1 MSRRGKWAAWILA
14 SAAVALLVF
23 AVTVAIV
30 IRSQWFYDRVRR
42 SIVETVETATG
53 GRVEIASFQFD
64 WHSLRA
70 EVRSFTLHGSEPA
83 GKPPLLH
90 AEAVTV
96 GLKLVSLLRRDVDIA
111 YLDVSAP
118 QVNLIIGPDGR
129 TNVPEPK
136 IARQAAKPPVQT
148 ILDLAIGRFSLER
161 GEFSVESRGTTPF
174 AASGSNL
181 TTRFLYDL
189 AGPRYRGDLSVN
201 PLHLELGSYRPL
213 PVGIAASLTIAANRI
228 DVNSAKV
235 TSGAS
240 HVALTGAIED
250 LASPHGECKFDAGVS
265 VQEATPVL
273 RVPELRRGTVELRGS
288 ATWRGAS
295 DFFVAATLH
304 GTGLAYRDPSIRL
317 EGFRA
322 DGAVTANPAG
332 VDATGLRLNGNYVTD
347 LGRSP
352 LNGTI
357 ASAVLRGRN
366 LQLHG
371 MNFTAFGGRF
381 QGDGKVLDL
390 VRYSAAGAISGIEA
404 RPVVAMYSPEH
415 LPWNALASGPVAV
428 EGSFGDASVLRA
440 KATLDLVPAAGSAP
454 VHGQIEA
461 SYRAS
466 DRTVDLGRSTISL
479 PSSQV
484 DFSGTLGKQLRV
496 HLNTRD
502 LDDLLPAIGER
513 AANLPARL
521 TGTAIFDGTVSGTIE
536 NPQISGHTRV
546 GGIVFEGETFDSLE
560 GDADA
565 SPAGVRMRNG
575 AVARGAMR
583 SQFQISIGLNDWKA
597 GDASPIGGR
606 GTLRGGTVAALAQ
619 LLELKNIPIDGAA
632 AGSAQISGTVGDPHV
647 SADFQLTRGT
657 LRDEPFDRFNGHLNY
672 NAGLIEVTGGQLSA
686 GNGQA
691 SIDAAYRHAA
701 GQFASGHL
709 HARVVTNARSLDQI
723 HAIQKEYPGL
733 KGTVQLTAEGAAD
746 VSPPRA
752 GSDIPQFR
760 VTAVNAA
767 VVAQSLQLSD
777 VALGETHLTA
787 TSEGNTLR
795 AHLESIAASSQLRG
809 DGEWRLEDDYPG
821 TATVSFSKLDLVKLR
836 AWLDPSTAVSPSP
849 YSGSAEGQ
857 LRIDGPLLDPQALK
871 ARLTIPAFEFG
882 PAPDS
887 QIPTAKLVLHNN
899 GPIVASL
906 ENKII
911 TVDNARLTGAATD
924 FSLTGKIALERKSP
938 LDLHGAGRVD
948 LALVHD
954 LNRDFTSSGSIAV
967 DVTVRGA
974 LDSPQINGRAE
985 FQKAYFNIEGVP
997 NGISNANG
1005 AIVFTGDRVNGT
1017 RATIQDFSGET
1028 GGGKVTLT
1036 GFVGYNGG
1044 QPIFRLH
1051 ARASEVRIRYPEGVS
1066 TVADAVLNL
1075 TGSMDRSNLDGAI
1088 TIVRTGFNPQSDF
1101 SSLLGRSAQPVETPA
1116 ARTGLLGGLNF
1127 DIQINTAPDVQFQ
1140 SALTEDVQMEANLR
1154 LRGTFSN
1161 PALLGRI
1168 SVTQG
1173 RVIFFGTKYNVNQGS
1188 VQFFNPVRIDPIVN
1202 VDLETKV
1209 NGVDVTLNIS
1219 GPSNKLNLTP
1229 RSDPPLQ
1236 FNEIISLLA
1245 TGYSATSDPTR
1256 LAQQNT
1262 SPQQSW
1268 QQMGASALLGQAL
1281 TSPVSGRLQRFFGVS
1296 QLRIDPS
1303 LPGVENNPQA
1313 RLTLQ
1318 QQVTNDI
1325 TFTYIADLNNSNPE
1339 VLRVEWSFAKQWS
1352 VVALRE
1358 DNGLFGI
1365 DFFYKKRF

>member
-14 SAAVALLVF
+14 SGAVTLLAF
-23 AVTVAIV
+23 AVTVVIV
-30 IRSQWFYDRVRR
+30 VRSRWFYDRVRR

-64 WHSLRA
+64 WHTLRA
-70 EVRSFTLHGSEPA
+70 EVRSFTLHGTEPA
-83 GKPPLLH
+83 GKPPLFH
-90 AEAVTV
+90 AESVAV
-96 GLKLVSLLRRDVDIA
+96 GLKLVSILRRAVDIA
-111 YLDVSAP
+111 YLDVEEP
-118 QVNLIIGPDGR
+118 QVHLIIGRDGR

-136 IARQAAKPPVQT
+136 IARKPGKPAVET
-148 ILDLAIGRFSLER
+148 ILDLAIGRFSLEH
-161 GEFSVESRGTTPF
+161 GEFAVESHGATPF
-174 AASGSNL
+174 SARGSNL
-181 TTRFLYDL
+181 ATRFLYDL
-189 AGPRYRGDLSVN
+189 NGPRYRGDFSVD

-213 PVGIAASLTIAANRI
+213 PVAIAASLTVAANRI
-228 DVNSAKV
+228 DISSAQV

-240 HVALTGAIED
+240 KVALSGAIED
-250 LASPHGECKFDAGVS
+250 LASPHGEFKFDASVS
-265 VQEATPVL
+265 IQEATPVL
-273 RVPELRRGTVELRGS
+273 RIPELRRGTVELRGN

-295 DFFVAATLH
+295 DFFVASTLH

-317 EGFRA
+317 EEFRA
-322 DGAVTANPAG
+322 DGAVTASAAG

-347 LGRSP
+347 LGTAP
-352 LNGTI
+352 LNCTI

-366 LQLHG
+366 LQLRG
-371 MNFTAFGGRF
+371 MSFAAFGGHF

-390 VRYSAAGAISGIEA
+390 VRYSATGKITDIEV
-404 RPVVAMYSPEH
+404 RPVVAMYSSEH

-428 EGSFGDASVLRA
+428 EGSFGDATVVRA
-440 KATLDLVPAAGSAP
+440 NATLAVTPAGDSAP
-454 VHGQIEA
+454 VNGEVDA

-466 DRTVDLGRSTISL
+466 DHTVDLGRSTVTL
-479 PSSQV
+479 PSSRV

-546 GGIVFEGETFDSLE
+546 TGIVFEGETFDSLE

-575 AVARGAMR
+575 AVAQGEVR
-583 SQFQISIGLNDWKA
+583 SQFQISVGLNDWKA
-597 GDASPIGGR
+597 DDASPIAGS
-606 GTLRGGTVAALAQ
+606 GTLRGGTVAALVQ

-632 AGSAQISGTVGDPHV
+632 AGSAEISGTVGDPHV
-647 SADFQLTRGT
+647 SADFQLTRGA
-657 LRDEPFDRFNGHLNY
+657 LFDEPFDRFNGHLNY
-672 NAGLIEVTGGQLSA
+672 DASFIEVTGGQLSA

-691 SIDAAYRHAA
+691 SVNAAYRHAA
-701 GQFASGHL
+701 GQFDTGHL
-709 HARVVTNARSLDQI
+709 KARVVTNARSLEQI
-723 HAIQKEYPGL
+723 HTIQKEYPGL
-733 KGTVQLTAEGAAD
+733 KGTVQLTADVEAD
-746 VSPPRA
+746 ISPPRS
-752 GSDIPQFR
+752 GSAIPQFH
-760 VTAVNAA
+760 VTSLNAA

-787 TSEGNTLR
+787 TSQGDTIR
-795 AHLESIAASSQLRG
+795 AHLESNAASSQVRG
-809 DGEWRLEDDYPG
+809 DGEWRLEGDYPG
-821 TATVSFSKLDLVKLR
+821 TATVAFSKLDLVKLR
-836 AWLDPSTAVSPSP
+836 AWLEPSTAAAPSP
-849 YSGSAEGQ
+849 YVGSAEGQ
-857 LRIDGPLLDPQALK
+857 LRIDGPLLQPQALK
-871 ARLTIPAFEFG
+871 AQLTIPTFEFG
-882 PAPDS
+882 PAPDPD
-887 QIPTAKLVLHNN
+887 IPTAKLVLHNN

-906 ENKII
+906 ENKVI
-911 TVDNARLTGAATD
+911 TVDSARLTGAATD
-924 FSLTGKIALERKSP
+924 FSLTGKIALQQKSP
-938 LDLHGAGRVD
+938 LDVHGSGHVD

-954 LNRDFTSSGSIAV
+954 LNRDFASSGSIAV

-1005 AIVFTGDRVNGT
+1005 AIVFTGDKTNGT
-1017 RATIQDFSGET
+1017 RATIQDFTGET

-1036 GFVGYNGG
+1036 GFAGYNGG
-1044 QPIFRLH
+1044 QPIFRLR
-1051 ARASEVRIRYPEGVS
+1051 ARATEVRIRYPEGVS
-1066 TVADAVLNL
+1066 TVVDAVLNL
-1075 TGSMDRSNLDGAI
+1075 TGTMDRSNLDGTI
-1088 TIVRTGFNPQSDF
+1088 TIIRTGFNPQSDF

-1140 SALTEDVQMEANLR
+1140 SELTQDVQMEANLH
-1154 LRGTFSN
+1154 LRGGFSN

-1173 RVIFFGTKYNVNQGS
+1173 RLIFFGTKYNVNEGS
-1188 VQFFNPVRIDPIVN
+1188 VQFFNPVRIDPILN

-1209 NGVDVTLNIS
+1209 NGIDVTLNIS
-1219 GPSNKLNLTP
+1219 GPLTKLNLTP

-1245 TGYSATSDPTR
+1245 SGYSSTSDPTR

-1262 SPQQSW
+1262 SPQSW
-1268 QQMGASALLGQAL
+1268 QQAGASALLGQAL

-1313 RLTLQ
+1313 RLTLE

-1365 DFFYKKRF
+1365 DFFYKRRF

>member
-1 MSRRGKWAAWILA
+1 MSRRRKWIAWLLA
-14 SAAVALLVF
+14 SSLVALLAF
-23 AVTVAIV
+23 AVTLFAVV
-30 IRSQWFYDRVRR
+30 RSRWFYDRVRR

-53 GRVEIASFQFD
+53 GRVEIAAFQFD

-70 EVRSFTLHGSEPA
+70 EVRNFTLHGTEPA
-83 GKPPLLH
+83 GKPPLFH
-90 AEAVTV
+90 AESAAV
-96 GLKLVSLLRRDVDIA
+96 GLTLVSLLRRDVDIA
-111 YLDVSAP
+111 YLDVQKP
-118 QVNLIIGPDGR
+118 QVYLIVGSDGR

-136 IARQAAKPPVQT
+136 VARKPGKSPVQT
-148 ILDLAIGRFSLER
+148 ILDLAIGRFSLDA
-161 GEFSVESRGTTPF
+161 GEVSVESRGTTPF
-174 AASGSNL
+174 SASGSHL
-181 TTRFLYDL
+181 ATRFLYDIG
-189 AGPRYRGDLSVN
+189 GPRYRGDLSVD
-201 PLHLELGSYRPL
+201 PIRLQLGSYRPL
-213 PVGIAASLTIAANRI
+213 PVAIAASLAVGANRI
-228 DVNSAKV
+228 DLNSARL

-240 HVALTGAIED
+240 TIVLSGALED
-250 LASPHGECKFDAGVS
+250 LVSPHGDFKFDASVS
-265 VQEATPVL
+265 VQEATPIL
-273 RVPELRRGTVELRGS
+273 RIPELRRGAIEVRGT
-288 ATWRGAS
+288 AAWRGAS
-295 DFFVAATLH
+295 NFLVAGALH

-322 DGAVTANPAG
+322 DGALAASPAG
-332 VDATGLRLNGNYVTD
+332 VNVTGLRLNGNYVTD
-347 LGRSP
+347 LGVAP
-352 LNGTI
+352 LNGVI
-357 ASAVLRGRN
+357 ASAVLRGKN

-371 MNFTAFGGRF
+371 MNFAAYGGRF
-381 QGDGKVLDL
+381 EGEGKVLDF
-390 VRYSAAGAISGIEA
+390 VRYSATGKITGIEL
-404 RPVVAMYSPEH
+404 RPVVAMYSPDH

-428 EGSFGDASVLRA
+428 EGSFDDASVLRA
-440 KATLDLVPAAGSAP
+440 QATLAVTPAGDSAP
-454 VHGQIEA
+454 VNGQVDA
-461 SYRAS
+461 SYRAG
-466 DRTVDLGRSTISL
+466 DRTVDLGRSAVTL

-521 TGTAIFDGTVSGTIE
+521 TGTAVFDGTVSGTIE
-536 NPQISGHTRV
+536 NPRISGHTRAT
-546 GGIVFEGETFDSLE
+546 GIVFEGETFDSLE
-560 GDADA
+560 GDADV

-575 AVARGAMR
+575 AVVQGGMR
-583 SQFQISIGLNDWKA
+583 AQFQMSLGLHDWQA
-597 GDASPIGGR
+597 DDASPLAGG
-606 GTLRGGTVAALAQ
+606 GSLHGGTVAALAQ
-619 LLELKNIPIDGAA
+619 LLELKNLPIDGAA
-632 AGSAQISGTVGDPHV
+632 AGSATLSGTVGDPHV
-647 SADFQLTRGT
+647 SAGFQLTHGT
-657 LRDEPFDRFNGHLNY
+657 LRDEPFDRFDGHLNY
-672 NAGLIEVTGGQLSA
+672 NSGFIEVTDGQWYA
-686 GNGQA
+686 GNGRA
-691 SIDAAYRHAA
+691 SVNAAYRHAV
-701 GQFASGHL
+701 GQFDSGHL
-709 HARVVTNARSLDQI
+709 KAHVVTNARSLEQI
-723 HAIQKEYPGL
+723 HTVQKEYPGL
-733 KGTVQLTAEGAAD
+733 KGTVQLTAGFEAD
-746 VSPPRA
+746 VSPPPDA
-752 GSDIPQFR
+752 GEFPQFR
-760 VTAVNAA
+760 LTSIDAA
-767 VVAQSLQLSD
+767 LSAQSLQLSD

-787 TSEGNTLR
+787 NSQGNTLR
-795 AHLESIAASSQLRG
+795 AHLESNAASSQVRG
-809 DGEWRLEDDYPG
+809 DGEWRLQGDYPG
-821 TATVSFSKLDLVKLR
+821 TATVAFSKLDLVKLR
-836 AWLDPSTAVSPSP
+836 AWLEPSTAASPSP
-849 YSGSAEGQ
+849 YLGSAEGQ
-857 LRIDGPLLDPQALK
+857 LRIDGPLLQPQALK
-871 ARLTIPAFEFG
+871 AQLTIPTFEFG
-882 PAPDS
+882 PAPDPD
-887 QIPTAKLVLHNN
+887 IPTAKLVLHNN
-899 GPIVASL
+899 GPIVASM
-906 ENKII
+906 ENNVI
-911 TVDNARLTGAATD
+911 TVNSARLAGVATD
-924 FSLTGKIALERKSP
+924 FSLTGKIALQQKSP
-938 LDLHGAGRVD
+938 LDLHGSGRVD

-954 LNRDFTSSGSIAV
+954 LNRDFTSSGSISV
-967 DVTVRGA
+967 DLTARGP

-985 FQKAYFNIEGVP
+985 FQLASFSIEGVP

-1005 AIVFTGDRVNGT
+1005 AIVFTGDKTNGT
-1017 RATIQDFSGET
+1017 RATIQNFSGET
-1028 GGGKVTLT
+1028 GGGKIALT
-1036 GFVGYNGG
+1036 GFAGYNGG
-1044 QPIFRLH
+1044 QLLFRLR
-1051 ARASEVRIRYPEGVS
+1051 ARAEQVRIRYPEGVS

-1075 TGSMDRSNLDGAI
+1075 TGTMDRSNLDGTI

-1140 SALTEDVQMEANLR
+1140 SALTQDVQMEANLH

-1188 VQFFNPVRIDPIVN
+1188 VQFFNPVRIDPVVN

-1219 GPSNKLNLTP
+1219 GPANKLNLTP

-1245 TGYSATSDPTR
+1245 TGYSPTSDPTR
-1256 LAQQNT
+1256 LAQEYT

-1339 VLRVEWSFAKQWS
+1339 VLRIEWSFAKQWS